1 MQRFFKKNPLNT
13 RFMNRVMSHVSHVSD
28 LVSQDTAQHADVVLG
43 GATVPAISWSSLYPQ
58 HGDTPNPSC
67 ICFLQNLLCL
77 KEGTGYSSG
86 LGHLPGTHT
95 APGFYQEY

>member
-1 MQRFFKKNPLNT
+1 MQRFFLKKKNPLNT

-28 LVSQDTAQHADVVLG
+28 LASQDTAQHADVVLG

-58 HGDTPNPSC
+58 YASC